1 MGLSH
6 SPSIV
11 STNLVLCLDAAN
23 TRSYSG
29 SGNTWFDVSGR
40 SNNATL
46 VNGPT
51 YSSTLG
57 GYFSC
62 DGTND
67 YIEVA
72 DNSSLD
78 FGANN
83 FTAEYWFR
91 KNDITTG
98 YENIWGVNKWNTG
111 GSTGTNEWAL
121 NIGHAYTGSSEAV
134 QFVIESST
142 TSYIMSV
149 SNFPQLYLWNQ
160 VVGVRSGSGLSL
172 FVNGALIGSSTP
184 PGFASNTSVNNA
196 GRTLRISNSALNNY
210 YSQAD
215 SSIVRIYRQ
224 ALTADEVKQNYDA
237 TRKRYEYSVPV
248 NTDGLLLNL
257 DAGSLLSYAGS
268 GNSWIDVSRNNNSNI
283 LINGPTFGGSG
294 NTGALIFDGTN
305 DYARTGNLIF
315 PDTGPF
321 TVGMLYKLTG
331 VSGRGGIFERYEGG
345 STYNGVSLGQGGPQ
359 GPTGWDFSVAS
370 NYDTGLILPFTFP
383 TINVWYYDVGVYNGS
398 NQIKIYRNGSLVN
411 SLIGNTQGNLSANG
425 TRNFWIAVRNLSQYL
440 PCHINHI
447 SVYNRVLTSS
457 EIYQNYDSLR
467 TRYGL

>member
-11 STNLVLCLDAAN
+11 SSNLVLCLDAAN

-83 FTAEYWFR
+83 FTVEYWFR

-268 GNSWIDVSRNNNSNI
+268 GNSWIDVSKNNNVG
-283 LINGPTFGGSG
+283 LLVNGPTYSGSG
-294 NTGALIFDGTN
+294 FTGTLVFDGTN
-305 DYARTGNLIF
+305 DYVTLGKDILSSVYTVSSWFMLGDQAANRMQIIFDSGYSGVLMNKSGGEFYYKNVPSYFLNFSYSFNFNTWYNLTAVNALNKKSIYINGLLISSIF
-315 PDTGPF
+315 DN
-321 TVGMLYKLTG
+321 
-331 VSGRGGIFERYEGG
+331 SSFEPV
-345 STYNGVSLGQGGPQ
+345 NNFV
-359 GPTGWDFSVAS
+359 
-370 NYDTGLILPFTFP
+370 I
-383 TINVWYYDVGVYNGS
+383 GS
-398 NQIKIYRNGSLVN
+398 NAGSVEFLLGKIAG
-411 SLIGNTQGNLSANG
+411 I
-425 TRNFWIAVRNLSQYL
+425 I
-440 PCHINHI
+440 
-447 SVYNRVLTSS
+447 VYNRALTAS
-457 EIYQNYDSLR
+457 EIYQNYDALR